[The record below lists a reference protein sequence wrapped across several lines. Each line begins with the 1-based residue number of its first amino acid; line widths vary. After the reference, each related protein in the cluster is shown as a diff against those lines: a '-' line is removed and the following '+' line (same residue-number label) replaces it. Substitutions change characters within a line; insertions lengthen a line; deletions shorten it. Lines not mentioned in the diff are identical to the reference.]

1 MANERVQELMQGA
14 LDNDLSPEAE
24 QELISILQGDK
35 KQAAEFDAQRQVDD
49 MLRTPAHVRA
59 PRRLALTIMARLV
72 ESLPK
77 QQQASPISEA
87 QLQVAVQLVTVATL
101 PLLVGAGYLLLN
113 AKSDPDAWEAV
124 LEPVA
129 AMLMMVI
136 DMMTVMLDEAQSIYE
151 EDPELA
157 IAMLAL
163 MPTALLIFVK
173 EVLGIEDDRDQD

>member
-14 LDNDLSPEAE
+14 LDNELSSEAE

-49 MLRTPAHVRA
+49 LLRTPPHVRA
-59 PRRLALTIMARLV
+59 PRRLALTIMARLA
-72 ESLPK
+72 ESLP
-77 QQQASPISEA
+77 QEEADSPISEA

-113 AKSDPDAWEAV
+113 SKSDPDAWESV

-129 AMLMMVI
+129 AMLLMVT
-136 DMMTVMLDEAQSIYE
+136 DMMTVMLDEAQAIYN

-157 IAMLAL
+157 IAMLTL
-163 MPTALLIFVK
+163 MPTALLVFVK
-173 EVLGIEDDRDQD
+173 EILGIEDHEGQD